1 MSSNNSS
8 ENNNKEKNIIL
19 NEDINNN
26 NSEIITDEN
35 KEKDKNKSNKTD
47 SQKSNQSLS
56 NVLDEKEIYNIPISI
71 GKSNSNSN
79 NSNNNSKSD
88 EKSEIQDNN
97 MNIINQKEE
106 NNINITNDVKLNL
119 LNNNNNNNMN
129 KIINNE
135 NDFEMHPTEG
145 PIGMSSAAKD
155 PEEYRHLRSI
165 VSAFFNYQID
175 SLRDVSRMERDFKS
189 IGEKYIKRL
198 SFDYTKRLEK
208 LKHAIWQNYSF
219 LLKIADPYKNMFKLF
234 KASSGEMFM
243 EPLIVELKDII
254 KMRSTLKLFIRDW
267 AIDGT
272 EERNSTYKPILEE
285 LNLFFKD
292 RPKKDFEEGINVLV
306 PGAGLG
312 RLMYEIA
319 KLGFKSQGNEFSY
332 YMLLCSNYIFNN
344 TTKKDEFVIQPL
356 IHSFSN
362 IYNEDIPFKK
372 VLIPDENLAE
382 ELSKTDTGEMTMV
395 AGEFCRVY
403 KDKLNF
409 FDSIVTCYFIDT
421 ANNIIEYIE
430 TIYNIMKVGGL
441 WINFGPLLYHYTD
454 NQNEVSIELS
464 WEEIKKIIIGFG
476 FEFKKVE
483 EVKTTY
489 SSNKESMM
497 QRIYKCIFF
506 TAIKIK

>member
-1 MSSNNSS
+1 MSSSKSS
-8 ENNNKEKNIIL
+8 ENNENNEKNITKK
-19 NEDINNN
+19 EN
-26 NSEIITDEN
+26 NSNSKENIEEN
-35 KEKDKNKSNKTD
+35 KEKDKISPQMIDIKS

-71 GKSNSNSN
+71 EKSNS

-88 EKSEIQDNN
+88 EKSENQENN
-97 MNIINQKEE
+97 QSSNININPINPKEE
-106 NNINITNDVKLNL
+106 NNINNKNDVKLDEI
-119 LNNNNNNNMN
+119 NNN
-129 KIINNE
+129 INNE
-135 NDFEMHPTEG
+135 SDSEMHPTEG

-175 SLRDVSRMERDFKS
+175 SLSEVSRMERDFKS
-189 IGEKYIKRL
+189 IGEKYTKRL
-198 SFDYTKRLEK
+198 SFNYTERIEK

-234 KASSGEMFM
+234 KASSGEILM
-243 EPLIVELKDII
+243 EPLIVEVKDII

-267 AIDGT
+267 AIDGI
-272 EERNSTYKPILEE
+272 EERNSTYKPILNE
-285 LNLFFKD
+285 LQLFFKD

-344 TTKKDEFVIQPL
+344 TTKKDEFMIQPL

-362 IYNEDIPFKK
+362 IKNEEIPFKK
-372 VLIPDENLAE
+372 IMIPDENLAE
-382 ELSKTDTGEMTMV
+382 ELSKTDTGEMSMV

-403 KDKLNF
+403 KDKINF

-421 ANNIIEYIE
+421 ANNVIEYIE
-430 TIYNIMKVGGL
+430 TIHNIIKIGGL

-454 NQNEVSIELS
+454 NPNEVSIELS
-464 WEEIKKIIIGFG
+464 WEEIKKIIIDFG
-476 FEFKKVE
+476 FEFKKE
-483 EVKTTY
+483 EEIKTTY
-489 SSNKESMM
+489 SSNKDSMM
-497 QRIYKCIFF
+497 QRIYRCIFF
-506 TAIKIK
+506 TAIKRK